1 MIAGRP
7 YGERADVFSCGVLA
21 FVLLTGG
28 LPYDEDIWDDTAALD
43 AATAAGELIFDHA
56 PEWATL
62 SSEAREFVRAALAYS
77 AHERPLA
84 HELLRHS
91 WWVLFSCSWSVHVP
105 VHEHV

>member
-1 MIAGRP
+1 M
-7 YGERADVFSCGVLA
+7 FSCGVLA

-43 AATAAGELIFDHA
+43 AATAAGELVFDHA
-56 PEWATL
+56 PEWASL
-62 SSEAREFVRAALAYS
+62 SSEARAFVRAALAYS

-91 WWVLFSCSWSVHVP
+91 WWVLFHVHGACMFPCTNMSDDPRPCSI
-105 VHEHV
+105 

>member
-56 PEWATL
+56 PEWAAL

-91 WWVLFSCSWSVHVP
+91 WQ
-105 VHEHV
+105 